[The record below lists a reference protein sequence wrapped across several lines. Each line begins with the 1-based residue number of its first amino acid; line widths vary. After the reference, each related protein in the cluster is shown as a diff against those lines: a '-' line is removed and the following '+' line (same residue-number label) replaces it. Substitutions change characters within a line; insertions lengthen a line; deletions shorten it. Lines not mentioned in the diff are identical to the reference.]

1 MLQNPESEYEQF
13 ILFSA
18 ASSGVRLLLPVYL
31 SRRNEWINQLS
42 IDYKSEELSVRH
54 LNTNANVVPI
64 GSDRISFRLSIT
76 VPLTSEEI
84 LDTIKKSSYYE
95 LLDVISGRHTMYS
108 LHISCSPH
116 IKLMIKNGINYANL
130 VNPTISTARFFALI
144 NILFIADSV
153 IEDRGLDRILEYR
166 DQAAHKGYTG
176 LLGIYMHINR
186 LFRTRRGRKSMQHVT
201 THSKFCFI
209 LPFREIADSVLLEFD
224 NLMDLLEAEVN
235 IADDPEYYVM
245 LNYISEIL
253 YSVTALPRARVSL
266 ICALRHLASGV
277 RSHKD
282 FILKTATY
290 GNDIFYCI
298 EDMLKDTEKVKFN
311 QSLLRNCETRS

>member
-31 SRRNEWINQLS
+31 NRRNEWINQLS

-64 GSDRISFRLSIT
+64 GSDRISFRLSVT

-153 IEDRGLDRILEYR
+153 IEDRGLDRILEY
-166 DQAAHKGYTG
+166 
-176 LLGIYMHINR
+176 
-186 LFRTRRGRKSMQHVT
+186 S
-201 THSKFCFI
+201 
-209 LPFREIADSVLLEFD
+209 
-224 NLMDLLEAEVN
+224 
-235 IADDPEYYVM
+235 
-245 LNYISEIL
+245 
-253 YSVTALPRARVSL
+253 
-266 ICALRHLASGV
+266 
-277 RSHKD
+277 
-282 FILKTATY
+282 
-290 GNDIFYCI
+290 
-298 EDMLKDTEKVKFN
+298 
-311 QSLLRNCETRS
+311 